1 MSTSRA
7 STPAADTTTP
17 AAAWS
22 ADTAV
27 ALIAPFTD
35 QPGPLIE
42 ALHALQRHF
51 GYVDE
56 RAVPLLAETLNLSR
70 ADVHGVL
77 SFYHYFRTTP
87 PGRHTLRIC
96 RAEACQ
102 SMGAAA
108 LVQQAVRTLGCELH
122 ETSPDGA
129 VSLEPVYCLGNC
141 ACAPAVMVDE
151 TLHGRVDGERLDAL
165 VAELREASAA

>member
-1 MSTSRA
+1 MSTSRDNTPTADAA
-7 STPAADTTTP
+7 SHG
-17 AAAWS
+17 AAWS
-22 ADTAV
+22 AEKAAALV
-27 ALIAPFTD
+27 APLTT

-108 LVQQAVRTLGCELH
+108 LVRQAEQTLGCDLH
-122 ETSPDGA
+122 ETSADGA

-151 TLHGRVDGERLDAL
+151 TLHGRVDGAKLDAL
-165 VAELREASAA
+165 VAELREAVA